1 MQGGGRWSLTCPETV
16 SYYTSDFSFFDRKK
30 ILFNGVE
37 TETSY
42 TVIVTLSK
50 FFDDEYGTP
59 FSKSQA
65 DILTYLFINRRR
77 KAG

>member
-1 MQGGGRWSLTCPETV
+1 MQGGKVELKLSRNCLIN
-16 SYYTSDFSFFDRKK
+16 YTSVFSSFDRKK

-50 FFDDEYGTP
+50 FFSDASGTP